1 MNIAV
6 YLSLRNDKTFHTIII
21 KKEIKEFTYMAAV
34 GYAGGQVYGE
44 FYAKL
49 KYDDNHN
56 ITGLFSNSTGSGLWD
71 YKLTALKF
79 NAERELFDTETEYL
93 DEFMDGE
100 DEKIQYG
107 LINEIK
113 KYICFGYDE
122 ENDQEYEYPE
132 AKPIDTSIF
141 TEFDNSPGKYY
152 NDNWGNEWL
161 EITNSDI

>member
-56 ITGLFSNSTGSGLWD
+56 ITGLFSNSTGSV
-71 YKLTALKF
+71 TRERIPF
-79 NAERELFDTETEYL
+79 NDELFSKESL
-93 DEFMDGE
+93 VRSS
-100 DEKIQYG
+100 
-107 LINEIK
+107 
-113 KYICFGYDE
+113 
-122 ENDQEYEYPE
+122 
-132 AKPIDTSIF
+132 KP
-141 TEFDNSPGKYY
+141 
-152 NDNWGNEWL
+152 L
-161 EITNSDI
+161 L